1 MPLTEIAPDLWTHV
15 HKQRFPGGAVMQ
27 LRMNVVRLRDGAL
40 LVHSPTPIDD
50 ALAAE
55 LAALGSVGHVVAPC
69 CFHHLHIAALVAR
82 FPGAKVYGPP
92 GLAAKRPD
100 LALAGT
106 LEEGSAASDPPW
118 AGALDQVLLGG
129 APKLNEVVFFHRAS
143 RSLLV
148 ADLLFNMTA
157 PASVMTGLVLRMMGT
172 YKRFGPSRLLRF
184 GLTKDRRALK
194 AGVERMLA
202 WDFVRVLPGHGEVF
216 EAPDARERTRA
227 ALGWV
232 LA

>member
-1 MPLTEIAPDLWTHV
+1 MPLTAVAPGLWSYV
-15 HKQRFPGGAVMQ
+15 HRQRFPGGAIMQ
-27 LRMNVVRLRDGAL
+27 ARMNVVRLDDGGL
-40 LVHSPTPIDD
+40 LVHSPTPLDD

-55 LAALGSVGHVVAPC
+55 IAALGPVSYVVAPNC
-69 CFHHLHIAALVAR
+69 YHHLYVAPFVGR
-82 FPGAKVYGPP
+82 FPGAKVYGPS

-106 LEEGSAASDPPW
+106 LDDGAAAVPW
-118 AGALDQVLLGG
+118 AGALDQIALGG
-129 APKLNEVVFFHRAS
+129 APKLNEVVFLHRAS

-148 ADLLFNMTA
+148 TDLLFNMTA
-157 PASVMTGLVLRMMGT
+157 PDNWMTSMVLRLMGT
-172 YKRFGPSRLLRF
+172 YKRFGPSRLLRWR
-184 GLTKDRRALK
+184 LTKDRPLLK

-202 WDFVRVLPGHGEVF
+202 WDFERVLPGHGAVF